1 MADIQVKASDNSFRE
16 LCPYCHSR
24 FSEHEDLVFCFRC
37 EAKHHEECW
46 TELGCCSAC
55 RNEDSVQDLSEPEI
69 KVLAFENLEDGD
81 VEVVKKRRVREKGTN
96 SMAFGLILII
106 VICAMIPIGFL
117 LLVAAM
123 F

>member
-1 MADIQVKASDNSFRE
+1 MEDIQMRATGNSFRE

-24 FSEHEDLVFCFRC
+24 FSEHEDLVFCAQC
-37 EAKHHEECW
+37 EAKHHQECW
-46 TELGCCSAC
+46 SELGSCSAC
-55 RNEDSVQDLSEPEI
+55 RNEHNVQDLLEPE
-69 KVLAFENLEDGD
+69 VLTVENLEDRD
-81 VEVVKKRRVREKGTN
+81 VGVVKKRRVREKDTN